1 MASLATEQLLA
12 EVEDVIRSMPPR
24 ATIRHDTPENLAW
37 LGRVSAVIESWKPA
51 KMIHLGSALIQ
62 LGDVMAKPAAE
73 GYRTIV
79 VLLHQA
85 QNDLRLQ
92 TTGPTSTAVGQ
103 GMVFAYFDELR
114 KIIELAKQDIF
125 FVDPYLE
132 ADFVSR
138 YLGYVAPGVTIRLL
152 TEKKLASLL
161 PSVDTFA
168 RQASSP
174 VEVRS
179 TPSIHDRYVFID
191 KSACYQSGAS
201 FKDGAKSAA
210 TTITQIVDA
219 FAAMN
224 QTYEALWQRAKVE
237 R

>member
-1 MASLATEQLLA
+1 MASLTTEQLLA
-12 EVEDVIRSMPPR
+12 EVEDVIRSMPSR
-24 ATIRHDTPENLAW
+24 SIIRHDTQENLAW
-37 LGRVSAVIESWKPA
+37 LGRLSAVVENWDNSKVVRLNGA
-51 KMIHLGSALIQ
+51 LTQLGST
-62 LGDVMAKPAAE
+62 MAHPATE

-85 QNDLRLQ
+85 QNDLRLR
-92 TTGPTSTAVGQ
+92 TTGPTSTALGQ

-114 KIIELAKQDIF
+114 KLIELAKQDIL

-138 YLGYVAPGVTIRLL
+138 YLGYVSPGVTIRLL
-152 TEKKLASLL
+152 SEKRLQSLL
-161 PSVDTFA
+161 PAVDAFA
-168 RQASSP
+168 LETSAA

-179 TPSIHDRYVFID
+179 TTSIHDRYVFID

-219 FAAMN
+219 FSAMS
-224 QTYEALWQRAKVE
+224 QTYESLWQGAKVV